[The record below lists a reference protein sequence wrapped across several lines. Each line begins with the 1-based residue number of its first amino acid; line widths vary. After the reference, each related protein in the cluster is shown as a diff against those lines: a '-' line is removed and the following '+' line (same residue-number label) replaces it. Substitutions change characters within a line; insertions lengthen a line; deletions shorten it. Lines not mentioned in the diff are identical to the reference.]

1 MILFTILLLILLML
15 TVVTILI
22 VSTIGATGI
31 VIFGDV
37 IVCAVFIALI
47 MKFIVSRKKN
57 RG

>member
-1 MILFTILLLILLML
+1 ML

-37 IVCAVFIALI
+37 IVCAVFIVLI
-47 MKFIVSRKKN
+47 LKAIISKTKKTKY
-57 RG
+57 